1 MFDHFVGLVL
11 TVLTMYLGMIFGES
25 QSDACVFLSYVCSTL
40 IEMGAETSCRDDVNW
55 TPLDY
60 AARNGFSK
68 TVSVLLDNDAPVDAC
83 DKNKTS
89 PLHHASSNGHVDCI
103 NLLLD
108 HGARIDLET
117 IARQNCL
124 DLAVENNQ
132 KEACM
137 ALLKH
142 KRYRPYRLCITIN

>member
-11 TVLTMYLGMIFGES
+11 TVLTMYLGMIFVES
-25 QSDACVFLSYVCSTL
+25 QSDVCVFLSYVCSTL

-60 AARNGFSK
+60 AARNG
-68 TVSVLLDNDAPVDAC
+68 
-83 DKNKTS
+83 
-89 PLHHASSNGHVDCI
+89 
-103 NLLLD
+103 LLLD